1 MIWASRVLHD
11 WNLPVRENGSA
22 ALVSL
27 CIDQYFRLG
36 SHEPT
41 AAFDVVSHAS
51 GQLCGRLAALYRS
64 LNRYDAEVALLER
77 YEATQ
82 LNEDARVR
90 YKARQSKARSIA
102 HRAPSLTALSRTAP
116 TCPFA
121 GRAARLTVL
130 GPPPIVGAR
139 RQGAK
144 CFPSVR

>member
-64 LNRYDAEVALLER
+64 LYRYDAEVALLER

-82 LNEDARVR
+82 LNEDAPVR
-90 YKARQSKARSIA
+90 YKARRSKARSIA
-102 HRAPSLTALSRTAP
+102 HRAQQNGAYLPFRGPSRPLDRVGSP
-116 TCPFA
+116 TYR
-121 GRAARLTVL
+121 GRAAP
-130 GPPPIVGAR
+130 G
-139 RQGAK
+139 RQV
-144 CFPSVR
+144 FPFG